1 MRIEGIA
8 SMWLKN
14 FPQLEYIS
22 ADGDEAETKDLH
34 VFEYLTNLEELEISC
49 SHSKNVDFLKNCVK
63 LKKLHL
69 NLFNLQDINALKD
82 LIKLE
87 ELEIKVGKNAG
98 AKVLTTLK
106 SSSSLEKLVL
116 KSEDQFNIK
125 LSTSNFYGLNKFDK
139 LKSLTLDGTK
149 IKF

>member
-1 MRIEGIA
+1 M
-8 SMWLKN
+8 
-14 FPQLEYIS
+14 
-22 ADGDEAETKDLH
+22 
-34 VFEYLTNLEELEISC
+34 
-49 SHSKNVDFLKNCVK
+49 
-63 LKKLHL
+63 
-69 NLFNLQDINALKD
+69 NLFNVQDINALKD

-98 AKVLTTLK
+98 AKVLTTVK

-139 LKSLTLDGTK
+139 LKSLTLDGAK